1 VLQYLLDVSPPRCSH
16 SVSRREIGV
25 GIAYVNTLPL
35 LSKIYFYLGLHPL
48 LDFSP
53 SVVHTLPWP
62 WSLDMN
68 HLKGFCNLV
77 EKCMST
83 VVDFRL
89 NVSPEYICLYIVD
102 GNIVTHGDCSR
113 FPNAVESGIPMSRSL
128 CAL

>member
-1 VLQYLLDVSPPRCSH
+1 M
-16 SVSRREIGV
+16 
-25 GIAYVNTLPL
+25 NTFPF
-35 LSKIYFYLGLHPL
+35 IEQDNFYLELHPL
-48 LDFSP
+48 LEFSP

-83 VVDFRL
+83 LVDYRL
-89 NVSPEYICLYIVD
+89 NISPEYICLYIVD
-102 GNIVTHGDCSR
+102 GNIVTHGDCSL
-113 FPNAVESGIPMSRSL
+113 FPNAVESGIQMSRSL